1 MPTNEERREMAAK
14 LRAIDVSDLCDSN
27 GLIIDSPV
35 EGYLLLMKVIDE
47 TCDYRDG
54 LHYFPS
60 HFKAKA
66 VVELLADLIDP
77 PTCKNLATHLV
88 DELVCSACGER
99 VDIAYLDSEDDY
111 RVRYC
116 PGCGAEVVK

>member
-1 MPTNEERREMAAK
+1 MISDSERREVAAR
-14 LRAIDVSDLCDSN
+14 LRSLDVHDWNDFMDEVDSLETAIGFSIGQDWQDQN
-27 GLIIDSPV
+27 WWH
-35 EGYLLLMKVIDE
+35 
-47 TCDYRDG
+47 R
-54 LHYFPS
+54 
-60 HFKAKA
+60 
-66 VVELLADLIDP
+66 LADLIDR

-116 PGCGAEVVK
+116 PGCGAKVVE

>member
-1 MPTNEERREMAAK
+1 MISNDERREVAAR
-14 LRAIDVSDLCDSN
+14 LRGLDVHDWNDFMDEVDSLETAIGCSIGQDWQDQN
-27 GLIIDSPV
+27 WWH
-35 EGYLLLMKVIDE
+35 
-47 TCDYRDG
+47 R
-54 LHYFPS
+54 
-60 HFKAKA
+60 
-66 VVELLADLIDP
+66 LADLIDR

-116 PGCGAEVVK
+116 PGCGAKVIG